1 MADYMDGRYVGT
13 SRGIG
18 GRVDVAVTIENGELA
33 NLELT
38 RLKETSGIGQVAG
51 PVVAQA
57 ILDNG
62 GTEGVDLV
70 TGTTVTSAA
79 VILACDQA
87 LAAAQGGYNDGT
99 YDGTARGI
107 GGRVDVRATFEGGR
121 LTDLELTRLKE
132 TSGIGQVAGPVVL
145 QEILDAGSTDVDI
158 MTGATVTS
166 SAVILAAQMAFDA
179 ASGAQFQ
186 ADYEAQ
192 QLEKSA

>member
-33 NLELT
+33 N
-38 RLKETSGIGQVAG
+38 
-51 PVVAQA
+51 
-57 ILDNG
+57 
-62 GTEGVDLV
+62 
-70 TGTTVTSAA
+70 
-79 VILACDQA
+79 
-87 LAAAQGGYNDGT
+87 
-99 YDGTARGI
+99 
-107 GGRVDVRATFEGGR
+107 
-121 LTDLELTRLKE
+121 LELTRLKE

>member
-18 GRVDVAVTIENGELA
+18 GRVDV
-33 NLELT
+33 
-38 RLKETSGIGQVAG
+38 
-51 PVVAQA
+51 
-57 ILDNG
+57 
-62 GTEGVDLV
+62 
-70 TGTTVTSAA
+70 
-79 VILACDQA
+79 
-87 LAAAQGGYNDGT
+87 
-99 YDGTARGI
+99 
-107 GGRVDVRATFEGGR
+107 RATFEGGR
-121 LTDLELTRLKE
+121 LTGLELTRLKE

>member
-70 TGTTVTSAA
+70 TGATVTSAA

-121 LTDLELTRLKE
+121 LTGLELTRLKE

>member
-1 MADYMDGRYVGT
+1 MAEYIDGRYVGT
-13 SRGIG
+13 ARGIG
-18 GRVDVAVTIENGELA
+18 GRVDVAVTIEDGEFV

-62 GTEGVDLV
+62 GTEGVDLA
-70 TGTTVTSAA
+70 TGATVTSAA

-145 QEILDAGSTDVDI
+145 QEILDTGSTDVDI
-158 MTGATVTS
+158 MAGATVTS

-186 ADYEAQ
+186 ADYEAGQ
-192 QLEKSA
+192 VA

>member
-18 GRVDVAVTIENGELA
+18 GRVDVAVTIENGELTD
-33 NLELT
+33 LELT
-38 RLKETSGIGQVAG
+38 RLKETNGIGQVAG

-62 GTEGVDLV
+62 GTDGVDLV
-70 TGTTVTSAA
+70 TGATVTSAA

-121 LTDLELTRLKE
+121 LADLELTRLKD
-132 TSGIGQVAGPVVL
+132 TSGIGQVAGPMVL

-186 ADYEAQ
+186 ADYEAER
-192 QLEKSA
+192 LEKSA

>member
-70 TGTTVTSAA
+70 TGATVTSAA

>member
-1 MADYMDGRYVGT
+1 MADYIDGRYVGT

-18 GRVDVAVTIENGELA
+18 GRVDVAVTIENGEFVD
-33 NLELT
+33 LELT

-62 GTEGVDLV
+62 GIDGVDLM
-70 TGTTVTSAA
+70 TGATVTSAA

-87 LAAAQGGYNDGT
+87 LTAAQGGYNDGT

-107 GGRVDVRATFEGGR
+107 GGRVDVRATFEGGK
-121 LTDLELTRLKE
+121 LANLELTRLKE

-145 QEILDAGSTDVDI
+145 QEILDAGTTDVDI

-186 ADYEAQ
+186 ADYEAEQ
-192 QLEKSA
+192 ERQSA

>member
-18 GRVDVAVTIENGELA
+18 GRVDVAVTIEIGELA

-70 TGTTVTSAA
+70 TGATVTSAA

>member
-70 TGTTVTSAA
+70 TGATVTSAA

-186 ADYEAQ
+186 ADYEAER
-192 QLEKSA
+192 LEKSA

>member
-70 TGTTVTSAA
+70 TGATVTSAA

-107 GGRVDVRATFEGGR
+107 GGRVDVRATFDGGR

>member
-70 TGTTVTSAA
+70 TGATVTSAA

-107 GGRVDVRATFEGGR
+107 GGRVDVRATFE
-121 LTDLELTRLKE
+121 
-132 TSGIGQVAGPVVL
+132 
-145 QEILDAGSTDVDI
+145 
-158 MTGATVTS
+158 
-166 SAVILAAQMAFDA
+166 
-179 ASGAQFQ
+179 
-186 ADYEAQ
+186 
-192 QLEKSA
+192 